1 MWGDLGLPVKEF
13 LKVMM
18 TEEVRVLEKRRIK
31 DSSPF
36 KNTFFSFA
44 VVCLQAKSSG
54 FGNHYSPSMFIF
66 SFKKLC

>member
-31 DSSPF
+31 DSSRVQ
-36 KNTFFSFA
+36 KYIFFLCSCMFA
-44 VVCLQAKSSG
+44 GKIQWVW
-54 FGNHYSPSMFIF
+54 
-66 SFKKLC
+66 

>member
-36 KNTFFSFA
+36 KNSFFFLCNCMFA
-44 VVCLQAKSSG
+44 GKIQWVW
-54 FGNHYSPSMFIF
+54 
-66 SFKKLC
+66 